1 MMMLDAMAAPE
12 ALAFLLVFSGPVVL
26 MIIVIS
32 IFAIAYFAYKAA
44 DKDEKRKD
52 DKNDDA

>member
-1 MMMLDAMAAPE
+1 MMLDAMAAPE